1 MELAL
6 DIFLIIMVILQI
18 IALIQLLYNNHKQ
31 HKNDK
36 KFWDNMAEQEK
47 LFQKELDI
55 LKDMRNCYGQ
65 NTLED
70 KENGDR

>member
-6 DIFLIIMVILQI
+6 NIFLIVMAILQI

-31 HKNDK
+31 YKDDK
-36 KFWDNMAEQEK
+36 KFWTTMAEQEK
-47 LFQKELDI
+47 SFQKELDM
-55 LKDMRNCYGQ
+55 LKNMRNCYDQ